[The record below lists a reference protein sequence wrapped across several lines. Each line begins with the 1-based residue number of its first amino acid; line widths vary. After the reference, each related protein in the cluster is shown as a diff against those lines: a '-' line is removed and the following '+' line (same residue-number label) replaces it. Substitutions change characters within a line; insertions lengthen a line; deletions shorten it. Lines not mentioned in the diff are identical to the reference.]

1 MNLTCPECRNEYEGK
16 PNFCPECGNKLNTNN
31 VEIEEKFRRIEKEE
45 NPSKNSESVR
55 NATTILVL
63 TLVLVLLL
71 SILPITKVTS
81 NEEKYS
87 VYYNT
92 YLEKLEGSDAKA
104 PRELIENH
112 DLEEIYLERISNS
125 QMGLLLMM
133 FYCIVVISYGS
144 LYQTSKELNV
154 FTNKLFKKIYIIIIC
169 YILYNSSCFIGLSFE
184 KYVEDNIVIMP
195 LISMIYIIYAIVT
208 LKILS
213 NKNNET
219 EYRVTNYRLNYIFES
234 AIFSL
239 IFIPVLPWV
248 CATYSDI
255 ENPEALIYTDTS
267 ILAYKESIF
276 GIYELELLANNL
288 SNIYLFLWGIVI
300 LSIIG
305 EIGIFLNEMKK
316 YKSTLTEILSI
327 SHNLITLATL
337 LILYMHFMF
346 FLNVEKLEE
355 YVNEIANSGESNI
368 NYAFTPNYFSL
379 FISITILYQSLKLNY
394 KELKKRY

>member
-1 MNLTCPECRNEYEGK
+1 
-16 PNFCPECGNKLNTNN
+16 
-31 VEIEEKFRRIEKEE
+31 
-45 NPSKNSESVR
+45 
-55 NATTILVL
+55 VL

-87 VYYNT
+87 AYYDT

-144 LYQTSKELNV
+144 LYQTSEEINI

-184 KYVEDNIVIMP
+184 KYVENNIVIMP
-195 LISMIYIIYAIVT
+195 LISIIYLIYAIVT

-219 EYRVTNYRLNYIFES
+219 EYQVTTYRLNYIFES

-276 GIYELELLANNL
+276 RIYELELLANNL

-305 EIGIFLNEMKK
+305 EIGIFLNEIKK

-337 LILYMHFMF
+337 IILYMHFMF

-394 KELKKRY
+394 KELKKYY